1 MRILHTA
8 DIHLKGREHISII
21 ESIIYV
27 ANREKVDL
35 IIIAGDLFDAA
46 ANGRVLE
53 NELLPI
59 WEQFR
64 GEVLIVPGNHD
75 VKYLKDRTE
84 LASNVI
90 VANKTP
96 YSVAQIDD
104 IYFVCVPYQENI
116 SLSDIELPGFDTS
129 VLITHGTYNSK
140 NENTYFPIAISDVS
154 SLYNYV
160 ALGHYHT
167 WFDKWES
174 GTLVVNPGAP
184 RQTRKTDKGA
194 RFVAIIDTATWKME
208 RVSLPILYTEYNIV
222 NLSVVDTPADIE
234 EKLLNATKEL
244 NNHPYCEVML
254 SLQGSISFSQ
264 HSLSEFITKMKEI
277 LDKNDIDINRIHWNV
292 DKITQLSEP
301 MMYASFTR
309 LLVDKITD
317 AAPQEVNELA
327 PFLFERLQQENQNIL

>member
-1 MRILHTA
+1 MKILHTA
-8 DIHLKGREHISII
+8 DIHLKGREHISIV

-27 ANREKVDL
+27 ANREGVDL

-46 ANGRVLE
+46 VNGRVLE

-96 YSVAQIDD
+96 FSVALIDD
-104 IYFVCVPYQENI
+104 VYFVCVPYQENK
-116 SLSDIELPGFDTS
+116 SLSDIELPGFDSS

-140 NENTYFPIAISDVS
+140 NENTYFPIATSDVS
-154 SLYNYV
+154 SIYDYV

-184 RQTRKTDKGA
+184 RQTRKSDKGA
-194 RFVAIIDTATWKME
+194 RFVAIIDTTVWKME
-208 RVSLPILYTEYNIV
+208 RVSLPILYTEYNTV
-222 NLSVVDTPADIE
+222 NLSVVDSPADIE

-254 SLQGSISFSQ
+254 SLQGSVSFSQ
-264 HSLSEFITKMKEI
+264 YSLSEFITKMKEI
-277 LDKNDIDINRIHWNV
+277 LAKKGIDTNRIHWNV
-292 DKITQLSEP
+292 EKITQLSSP

-317 AAPQEVNELA
+317 VAPQEINELA